1 MDIKSNIRLL
11 SEMAES
17 DVKVGS
23 KIRSERASIVSE
35 YANIPESEDFICTEA
50 SDVVVHQ
57 TEDGFYVE
65 MVNLAPFMMDAGL
78 KKIGE
83 ALDLVAEANGINHRE
98 VGLVVDSHYS
108 VGKML
113 ESAEERAN
121 RNNNPRILES
131 ALARL
136 KKDNDI
142 ISHLFAE
149 GYRVRAKN
157 KKSKVCPK
165 CGKAKCRCECG
176 DSGGNYKFDES

>member
-1 MDIKSNIRLL
+1 MNVKSNIRLL

-17 DVKVGS
+17 DVKIGTQV
-23 KIRSERASIVSE
+23 RSERETIVRE
-35 YANIPESEDFICTEA
+35 YADIPELEDEVCTEA
-50 SDVVVHQ
+50 SDVIVHD
-57 TEDGFYVE
+57 TSDGYYVE

-83 ALDLVAEANGINHRE
+83 ALDLVAEANGLDHRE
-98 VGLVVDSHYS
+98 IGLIVDSHVS

-113 ESAEERAN
+113 ESAEQRAN
-121 RNNNPRILES
+121 RSNNPRILES
-131 ALARL
+131 ALGRV

-149 GYRVRAKN
+149 GYRVRTKN
-157 KKSKVCPK
+157 KKAKVCPK

-176 DSGGNYKFDES
+176 DSNSGYKFNES